1 MRIHLEEID
10 LSHYNPA
17 GFENFA
23 WRTRTMSRLILL
35 AVLAT
40 LGCSACGSS
49 MSTKPLLQPGAFVRE
64 RSQADRD
71 ADQLLVNLHTR
82 PRMPLMS
89 TSR

>member
-1 MRIHLEEID
+1 
-10 LSHYNPA
+10 
-17 GFENFA
+17 
-23 WRTRTMSRLILL
+23 MSRLILL

-64 RSQADRD
+64 RSEEDR
-71 ADQLLVNLHTR
+71 ATDQLLLNLHSR
-82 PRMPLMS
+82 PRMPLMN